1 MNSVEAIQEITGGG
15 ADFSLETT
23 ASPVVFRNAVDC
35 LAQRGVCGLIGAAAL
50 GTEVSLD
57 MNTVLFGRT
66 VRGVIEG
73 DSVPDIFIP
82 QLVELH
88 RQGRFPLDRLVTE
101 YQLSEINEAAEASVR
116 GDAVKPVLRVPAAA
130 ANGAVTS
137 RTAAAAAS

>member
-1 MNSVEAIQEITGGG
+1 
-15 ADFSLETT
+15 
-23 ASPVVFRNAVDC
+23 
-35 LAQRGVCGLIGAAAL
+35 AAL

-82 QLVELH
+82 QLVELL

-101 YQLSEINEAAEASVR
+101 YELSEINEAAEASLS
-116 GDAVKPVLRVPAAA
+116 GAAVKPVLRVPSGG
-130 ANGAVTS
+130 ANGAAM
-137 RTAAAAAS
+137 RKEAAVAG